1 MHWELVY
8 LFVCLIITNPLTKFH
23 QILIRKLDQE
33 NVLGMVD
40 FFYRETQ
47 VSRKIWVPIQL
58 FKNTYLTIKG
68 TVYVISKGMHVII
81 LCTIHIS
88 VFQLRNKAVSH
99 SFVIRQRFNVV
110 KITML
115 GTFPKDVFQV
125 ETSQRYF
132 LKWQLPKCAISQAET
147 SQVCPG
153 CITWHPS
160 EPRRSTPQTIR
171 ASALGPLGNYT
182 YRKLPSGKLSL
193 GKQHLVV
200 PNTPAIYQG
209 RITWKRTYSPF
220 NQILN

>member
-1 MHWELVY
+1 MFLAW
-8 LFVCLIITNPLTKFH
+8 LI
-23 QILIRKLDQE
+23 
-33 NVLGMVD
+33 

-47 VSRKIWVPIQL
+47 VSRKIWFPIQL
-58 FKNTYLTIKG
+58 FKNTYLIIKG

-132 LKWQLPKCAISQAET
+132 LKWQLPKCAISQAEN
-147 SQVCPG
+147 SQVWPG
-153 CITWHPS
+153 VSLGTHPSRGARPLSPS
-160 EPRRSTPQTIR
+160 EPQRWDLQEITHIGSCH
-171 ASALGPLGNYT
+171 LGNC
-182 YRKLPSGKLSL
+182 RL
-193 GKQHLVV
+193 GSS
-200 PNTPAIYQG
+200 
-209 RITWKRTYSPF
+209 TWENAFWKSTH
-220 NQILN
+220 